1 MNLRYKPF
9 PSQYELYHVK
19 WEGIDYDKVKL
30 IKFVKRLK
38 LLKFLSFFSKN
49 HSEELKIMET
59 ILNSFDNE
67 RIQGL
72 LQNDEN
78 ISRICLIEKWAKIGA
93 IEMVV
98 NGTFTKETY
107 QTISNLPLKDY
118 QLLTKRIQELMF
130 LAQNVTSQ
138 NDSSSNDTPGI

>member
-19 WEGIDYDKVKL
+19 WEGIDYDRDKL

-38 LLKFLSFFSKN
+38 LLKILSLFSRNYK
-49 HSEELKIMET
+49 EELEIMET
-59 ILNSFDNE
+59 ILRSFDRE
-67 RIQGL
+67 RIEGL
-72 LQNDEN
+72 LKNDEH
-78 ISRICLIEKWAKIGA
+78 ISRLCFIEKWAKIGA

-98 NGTFTKETY
+98 NGTFTKDTY

-138 NDSSSNDTPGI
+138 NDSVSNNTPGI

>member
-1 MNLRYKPF
+1 
-9 PSQYELYHVK
+9 
-19 WEGIDYDKVKL
+19 
-30 IKFVKRLK
+30 
-38 LLKFLSFFSKN
+38 
-49 HSEELKIMET
+49 
-59 ILNSFDNE
+59 
-67 RIQGL
+67 
-72 LQNDEN
+72 
-78 ISRICLIEKWAKIGA
+78 LIEKWAKIGA